1 MAKST
6 PESKAL
12 RFPPGHDRIAL
23 VLQGGGALGAYQA
36 GAYAEMFSTRF
47 QPNWVAGV
55 SIGAVNAALIAGNPP
70 ERRLERLSEFWDTV
84 SSGLLAP
91 APPEAGTWAREAFNR
106 ASAAIAASVGVPG
119 FYRPRIPPPV
129 LQPAGTPAALSVY
142 DTAELAGTLERLVD
156 FDLIN
161 SGAVRLSLGAV
172 NVRTGNSQYFDN
184 RQTRI
189 GVEHVL
195 ASGALPPAFAP
206 VVIGDDAFW
215 DGGIVTNTPLQ
226 YVLDE
231 RATHERMLVFQVD
244 LFSARGRMPTDLAE
258 VMQRQ
263 KDIMYSSRTRFN
275 TDRARALSNALH
287 AVCALLDELPPAFR
301 DDPRVQMLAE
311 MTESAPVDIVHL
323 IYRNKRHELESKD
336 YEFSRASVRE
346 HWQAGRSDMAATLAH
361 AGALARS
368 GMDEGITVYDLK

>member
-1 MAKST
+1 MARPP
-6 PESKAL
+6 PESQAL
-12 RFPPGHDRIAL
+12 RFPPEHDRIAL

-47 QPNWVAGV
+47 QPHWVAGV

-70 ERRLERLSEFWDTV
+70 ARRLERLTEFWDTV

-91 APPEAGTWAREAFNR
+91 APPEAGSWAREAFNR

-142 DTAELAGTLERLVD
+142 DNAELAATLTRLVD

-206 VVIGDDAFW
+206 VVIGDEAFW

-231 RATHERMLVFQVD
+231 RATRERMLVFQVD

-361 AGALARS
+361 AGTLRRS

>member
-12 RFPPGHDRIAL
+12 RFPPEHDRIAL

-119 FYRPRIPPPV
+119 FYRPRIPPPL

-184 RQTRI
+184 RQSRI

-361 AGALARS
+361 AGELGRP